1 MKKMS
6 SAQMNSEHIWYLLA
20 SSIGQEN
27 PKGEFSR
34 DNLEE
39 NICKLS

>member
-1 MKKMS
+1 MKKML
-6 SAQMNSEHIWYLLA
+6 SAQMNSKHIWYLLA

-27 PKGEFSR
+27 PKEAFSG

-39 NICKLS
+39 NICKPS